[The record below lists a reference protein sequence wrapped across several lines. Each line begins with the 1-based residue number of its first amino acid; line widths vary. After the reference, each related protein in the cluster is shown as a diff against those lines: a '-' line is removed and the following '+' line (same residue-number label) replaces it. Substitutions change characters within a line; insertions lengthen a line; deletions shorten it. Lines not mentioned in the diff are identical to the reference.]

1 MNIRQLHDSDL
12 SGVLAIEQYAMTGP
26 WTETQIRSELT
37 AANGVAL
44 AAVCDK
50 ELCGYVFFRKC
61 PPECE
66 LLHLAVAPAW
76 RRQGVG
82 GALLRHGLRR
92 LAGEGCTVCF
102 LEVRPSN
109 EVARQLY
116 AHAGFIETGR
126 RKHYYSQP
134 VEDALLMHGRIDAG
148 DGGRS

>member
-1 MNIRQLHDSDL
+1 MNIRPLRDSDL
-12 SGVLAIEQYAMTGP
+12 GGVLAIERCAMTGP
-26 WTETQIRSELT
+26 WTEAQIRSELT
-37 AANGVAL
+37 AANGLALVADCGD
-44 AAVCDK
+44 A
-50 ELCGYVFFRKC
+50 LCGYVFFRKC

-82 GALLRHGLRR
+82 AALLRQGLFR

-109 EVARQLY
+109 EAARQLY

-148 DGGRS
+148 DGGTP